1 MTPKGNQY
9 GSIGRV
15 CGDSSRCNALK
26 SGAQA
31 ADVKAAL
38 VYLRTLTAA
47 LDTLALPDAKQSSP
61 LEPARPATATVEGGF
76 AG

>member
-15 CGDSSRCNALK
+15 CGDSSRRNALK

-31 ADVKAAL
+31 ADVKAAH
-38 VYLRTLTAA
+38 VYLQSLTAA
-47 LDTLALPDAKQSSP
+47 LDALALPNAEQSAP

>member
-15 CGDSSRCNALK
+15 CGDSSRRNALK

-38 VYLRTLTAA
+38 VYLRSLTVA
-47 LDTLALPDAKQSSP
+47 LDALALPNAEQLDVVP
-61 LEPARPATATVEGGF
+61 GEGVSK
-76 AG
+76 A